1 MDFKS
6 LLQGKPE
13 KYGVYH
19 MFTVVRRGVCR
30 LCRSVVVLEVV
41 FSVPLIS
48 KERDIKGA
56 GWGLAPLPEDRV
68 EEDDMLVKTILK
80 AKARGAGVVTISPDS
95 DVAQAAR
102 ILAEHRIGALVAV
115 EADGRLAGI
124 LSERDIVRGVGQGGA
139 VCLSGPVR
147 GLMTATVLTCTED
160 DTVESLMQTMT
171 SRRIRHLPVVD
182 GDGRLCGIVTIG
194 DVVKS
199 RLDQADMEVDNLRH
213 YVVAAR

>member
-6 LLQGKPE
+6 LLHKDPE

-30 LCRSVVVLEVV
+30 LCRSVVALEVA

-48 KERDIKGA
+48 REQG
-56 GWGLAPLPEDRV
+56 GGSPPLSEDRV

-139 VCLSGPVR
+139 VCLSGLVR